1 MSSYPPLRN
10 AGDPLLALL
19 RDCRDGDL
27 ERTAQ
32 AIAEAH
38 RACAR
43 RAADR
48 GDDRAAQFHNSLAA
62 DVVRRYR
69 ESVVNDG

>member
-1 MSSYPPLRN
+1 MSGYPPLRN

-48 GDDRAAQFHNSLAA
+48 GDDRAARFHHQLAG
-62 DVVRRYR
+62 DVGRRLR
-69 ESVVNDG
+69 EL

>member
-1 MSSYPPLRN
+1 VNDYPPLRN

-19 RDCRDGDL
+19 RECRDDDL
-27 ERTAQ
+27 ERTAK
-32 AIAEAH
+32 AISEAH

-48 GDDRAAQFHNSLAA
+48 GDDRAARFHNQLAG
-62 DVVRRYR
+62 DVVRRLR
-69 ESVVNDG
+69 EA

>member
-1 MSSYPPLRN
+1 MSGYPPLRQ

-19 RDCRDGDL
+19 RECKDDDL

-38 RACAR
+38 HACAV
-43 RAADR
+43 RAAKRADY
-48 GDDRAAQFHNSLAA
+48 RAARFHDRLAG
-62 DVVRRYR
+62 DVMRRLR
-69 ESVVNDG
+69 ESI